1 VSILNDVVDKEMQSI
16 FTQTMKN
23 KENLYALLV
32 STYVVSLAIANILA
46 GIIIALPFGFT
57 LAAGTLVFPLTY
69 IASNLISEVFGYKK
83 ARFTALLA
91 IIINVLLVIVY
102 QLTLLIPNPAF
113 WQNEHAY
120 QIVLGAVPR
129 IFAASTLASFFASW
143 FNDVV
148 FERLLKKEKG
158 NFTTRSMFSSLLGQ
172 MLNSAIFIPIAFLG
186 TMPMDSMIT
195 MYFVTVIV
203 RLVYQLVLLPLT
215 NRVVKNVEKW

>member
-1 VSILNDVVDKEMQSI
+1 M
-16 FTQTMKN
+16 MKN

-69 IASNLISEVFGYKK
+69 VASNLISEVFGYKK
-83 ARFTALLA
+83 ARFTAWLA
-91 IIINVLLVIVY
+91 IIINVMLVIIY
-102 QLTLLIPNPAF
+102 QLMLLIPNPTF
-113 WQNEHAY
+113 WQNEYAY

-129 IFAASTLASFFASW
+129 IFVASTLASFFASW

-158 NFTTRSMFSSLLGQ
+158 NFSTRSLLASLVGQ

-186 TMPMDSMIT
+186 TMPIDSLIT

-203 RLVYQLVLLPLT
+203 RILYEVLLLPLT
-215 NRVVKNVEKW
+215 NLVVKSVTPPSV